1 MWMIQ
6 GLSPIRIG
14 TVEERKRITYGIT
27 DFGLGNNP
35 REVDS
40 HLMCA
45 RKTNGGRFRGVF
57 IFALNSTRD
66 DKIKDWA

>member
-1 MWMIQ
+1 MIQ

-14 TVEERKRITYGIT
+14 SVEERKRITYGIT
-27 DFGLGNNP
+27 DFRLGNNP

-45 RKTNGGRFRGVF
+45 RKTNGGRFRSVF